1 MNLEEL
7 SELGETGR
15 EIEFDYRGKRYS
27 ITYFLNSD
35 KEWISF
41 CEFYQEPTNVL
52 TVNDLLVLNVE
63 PDNSVQEVWNS
74 LREEDVDIF

>member
-7 SELGETGR
+7 KELIETGR

-27 ITYFLNSD
+27 ITYFLNGD

-52 TVNDLLVLNVE
+52 TIEELLPLIIE
-63 PDNSVQEVWNS
+63 PDNSIEEVWNS